1 VGAKFH
7 PQFDDVVLK
16 HDRAVKLCVL
26 ISKYIGRTLVLIN
39 KGPYDA
45 APDRRPGAWRRRGQ
59 AGRVKRARQPKG
71 HVTQMF
77 NGLVVC
83 WRCCSAAR
91 SLSALER
98 RPCQG
103 IAHEKGHSLWSLDL
117 GRTIFCTR
125 CGCRTTERMKLLK
138 KQCRGAPTPS
148 LEPILANLKR
158 GRIPGKKDDK
168 GRLIDHGRPVPL
180 NSALHPSVG
189 IGPAVAVGR
198 GPGGVMRPL
207 TSQEAAISRLVDE
220 PGILG
225 ET

>member
-1 VGAKFH
+1 
-7 PQFDDVVLK
+7 
-16 HDRAVKLCVL
+16 
-26 ISKYIGRTLVLIN
+26 
-39 KGPYDA
+39 
-45 APDRRPGAWRRRGQ
+45 
-59 AGRVKRARQPKG
+59 
-71 HVTQMF
+71 M
-77 NGLVVC
+77 
-83 WRCCSAAR
+83 
-91 SLSALER
+91 
-98 RPCQG
+98 
-103 IAHEKGHSLWSLDL
+103 WSLN
-117 GRTIFCTR
+117 GARTIFCTR
-125 CGCRTTERMKLLK
+125 CGCRTTERMELLK
-138 KQCRGAPTPS
+138 KPCRGAPTPS

-158 GRIPGKKDDK
+158 GRIPGKKDAN